1 MLLQEESHK
10 DLSKRLTVVEPIPF
24 ATDKWKS
31 SHNNKTIINGKKS
44 TYFSEHFK
52 VPHHNIN
59 RCFKIHGYPSW
70 NKNTSNKKYAAVIH
84 HEDHA
89 EHTANGYSLGLT
101 NDQYTNLLSLLNKN
115 NNVAPDPS
123 LATGSANLA
132 CPLSLISHLTT
143 TKWIIDSGSTDHIC
157 NDLSLFTNMKNI
169 SDDNHKITIPDDT
182 QHQVTKKGNIELSNS
197 ILLKDVLYVPVFHF
211 NHLSVY
217 KICLDLGVNISFLI
231 NLFSPG
237 SFNKNLFVSW

>member
-1 MLLQEESHK
+1 MNQWQ
-10 DLSKRLTVVEPIPF
+10 F
-24 ATDKWKS
+24 ATDKWNS
-31 SHNNKTIINGKKS
+31 SHNNKTITNGKKP
-44 TYFSEHFK
+44 TYFCEHCK
-52 VPHHNIN
+52 VAGHNIN
-59 RCFKIHGYPSW
+59 RCFKIHGYPSR
-70 NKNTSNKKYAAVIH
+70 NKNTTNKKYAAVIH

-89 EHTANGYSLGLT
+89 EHTPNGNPLGLT
-101 NDQYTNLLSLLNKN
+101 NDQYTNLLSLLDRND
-115 NNVAPDPS
+115 NVAHNPS
-123 LATGSANLA
+123 PAAGSANLVGL
-132 CPLSLISHLTT
+132 LSLISHLTT

-169 SDDNHKITIPDDT
+169 SDDNHKITTPDDT

-217 KICLDLGVNISFLI
+217 KICLDLGVNISFLK